1 MDITTGHAGITQTR
15 PAIKLRRSNTRADS
29 KTKSRW
35 VSPGL
40 CFAEGELA
48 LIALVNRRRTMS
60 LGRMLMF
67 GLFRTIGFV
76 TAISLQ

>member
-1 MDITTGHAGITQTR
+1 MCAVALEPLPLVPPPSVDITTGHADITQTR

-48 LIALVNRRRTMS
+48 LIALVNRRRTRS
-60 LGRMLMF
+60 LEGC
-67 GLFRTIGFV
+67 
-76 TAISLQ
+76 